1 MKKLITI
8 TMAVLVA
15 GAAYAG
21 CGTKIPVEGKI
32 SKYDAEKK
40 MLTIGTKDIT
50 LDASVSIKDASGK
63 RAKLEDLV
71 GQEVMVSTD
80 KHTKRAESVLVKED
94 ESAKSAAAEKP
105 AMKSNLL
112 AESQDWTNKDGVKI
126 TAAVQKVESGKV
138 YFMMN
143 GKVIPYDVPKL
154 SDETIA
160 RLKEILAKSKE
171 KAADKPKEN

>member
-1 MKKLITI
+1 MKKLLTI
-8 TMAVLVA
+8 TMAVLVS

-32 SKYDAEKK
+32 AKYDAEKK
-40 MLTIGTKDIT
+40 MFTIGTKDIT
-50 LDASVSIKDASGK
+50 LDASATVKDASGK

-80 KHTKRAESVLVKED
+80 KHTKKAESVLVKAD
-94 ESAKSAAAEKP
+94 ESAKAAEKP

-112 AESQDWTNKDGVKI
+112 AESQEWTNKAGTKI
-126 TAAVQKVESGKV
+126 TAAVQKVENGKV
-138 YFMMN
+138 YFLMN

-160 RLKEILAKSKE
+160 KLKEIVAKSKE
-171 KAADKPKEN
+171 DAPKANTNPFR